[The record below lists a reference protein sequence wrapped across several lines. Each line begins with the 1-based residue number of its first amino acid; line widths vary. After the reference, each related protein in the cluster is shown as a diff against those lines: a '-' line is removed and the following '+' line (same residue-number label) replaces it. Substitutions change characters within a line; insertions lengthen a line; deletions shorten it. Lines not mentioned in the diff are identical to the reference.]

1 MHCSLGGVEASTIL
15 INFNSF
21 FYIVNV
27 YIVILKYKNTVT
39 QPNSNP
45 KYKKQLFYNRKVK
58 IALNLFKRTYKMFI
72 MSLRTY

>member
-27 YIVILKYKNTVT
+27 YSDLKLKKIVKHQAVT
-39 QPNSNP
+39 Q
-45 KYKKQLFYNRKVK
+45 Q
-58 IALNLFKRTYKMFI
+58 KRSCYFI
-72 MSLRTY
+72 TEKLKLH